1 MLSLQNQIKNIKQIL
16 SNKNENVKFD
26 KDKDKEQLNNYL
38 MDQMFKDDED
48 DEPITLQKALDFE
61 IQYINTKNNKNSS
74 IRKSKSKKKSSTE
87 L

>member
-16 SNKNENVKFD
+16 NNKNENVKFD